1 MAFCSKRMKEIAK
14 KKTADVYSLADAIS
28 FLKDNSKCKF
38 NETLEISMNLNVD
51 PKKSDQNVR
60 GMVALPGG
68 TGKNVRVAVFAKG
81 SAADAALEAGA
92 DIVGSDDLLAKIQEG
107 SCPEF
112 DVCIATPDMM
122 GMVGRVAKVLGPKGL
137 MPNPKLGTV
146 TQNVAVAVK
155 AAKAG
160 QVEYRLDAQGIIHS
174 GLGKISFAKEALIG
188 NVKAFIEAVLKAKP
202 TGVKG
207 TYIKSVSLSS
217 TMGVGLKLDLSE
229 VLAL

>member
-1 MAFCSKRMKEIAK
+1 MACCSKRMKEISG
-14 KKTADVYSLADAIS
+14 KKTVDVYSLADAIS

-38 NETLEISMNLNVD
+38 DETLEISMNLNVD

-68 TGKNVRVAVFAKG
+68 TGKKVRVAVFAKG

-92 DIVGSDDLLAKIQEG
+92 DVVGSDDLLAKIQEN
-107 SCPEF
+107 SCLEF
-112 DVCIATPDMM
+112 DVCIASPDMM
-122 GMVGRVAKVLGPKGL
+122 GMVGRVAKILGPKGL

-146 TQNVAVAVK
+146 TQNVAAAVK

-160 QVEYRLDAQGIIHS
+160 QVEYRLSAQGIIHS
-174 GLGKISFAKEALIG
+174 GLGKMSFANEALID
-188 NVKAFIEAVLKAKP
+188 NVKAFVHAVLKAKP
-202 TGVKG
+202 AGVKG
-207 TYIKSVSLSS
+207 TYIKNVCLSS
-217 TMGVGLKLDLSE
+217 TMGVGLKLDLNE